1 MIKNINTAYIA
12 FGANLSNPRE
22 TFFHVIE
29 ALGLIGIE
37 IDAVSSL
44 WRSPAWPAGS
54 GAPDYTNAAI
64 RVRTCLNAPELMQT
78 LLRIETMLGRRRTVR
93 NAPRSCDLDLIDY
106 AGQVSNDRDCTL
118 PHPRMQDRDFVL
130 LPMEEVIEDGWV
142 HPASKLSVRAMLDA
156 L

>member
-1 MIKNINTAYIA
+1 MIENINTAYIA

-29 ALGLIGIE
+29 ALGLLGVE

-54 GAPDYTNAAI
+54 EAPDYTNAVI
-64 RVRTCLNAPELMQT
+64 RVRTYLDAPDLMQI
-78 LLRIETMLGRRRTVR
+78 LLQIETMLGRKRTVR

-106 AGQVSNDRDCTL
+106 AGQVSNDPDCTL

-130 LPMEEVIEDGWV
+130 LPLQEIAPDWT
-142 HPASKLSVRAMLDA
+142 HPVTRIVVAELLGA
-156 L
+156 LR